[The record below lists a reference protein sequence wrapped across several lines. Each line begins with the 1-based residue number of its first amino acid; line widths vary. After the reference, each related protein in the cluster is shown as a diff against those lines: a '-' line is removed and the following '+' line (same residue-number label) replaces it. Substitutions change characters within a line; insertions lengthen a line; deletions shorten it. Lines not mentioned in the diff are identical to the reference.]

1 MRTDDNAGMVRP
13 SVFRLGTVI
22 SDVAPFV
29 PLTTKQ
35 VYRVCTHQH
44 KGDGEHVTGEVG
56 DSPSF
61 GIVGKICYS
70 PDNIHRQSTFLR
82 LDFHMRRMI
91 ELQSPLDNL
100 VLLTTL
106 VITLLCRVEHTLDDL
121 RIDTASRLLVTKP
134 LLEASHKDLAD
145 VITHVAVTTD
155 ELDESVQGNKMV
167 SAAFLVFMLLD
178 PFTSILD
185 NVNADITD
193 TDNVIDYRIDVHV
206 ILVQLQ
212 LLQLGIEVF
221 QKSLYLSLHKF
232 IADSPLLGHFR
243 LGNIDACL
251 NQPFLMVVIQAYA
264 NLTGSL
270 PADGS
275 L

>member
-1 MRTDDNAGMVRP
+1 MRTDDDAGVVRS
-13 SVFRLGTVI
+13 SVLRFGTVI

-29 PLTTKQ
+29 PLATKQ

-44 KGDGEHVTGEVG
+44 KGDGEHVTGKV
-56 DSPSF
+56 SNCPSF

-70 PDNIHRQSTFLR
+70 PDNIHWQSTFLR

-91 ELQSPLDNL
+91 ELQSPLDYL
-100 VLLTTL
+100 VLFASL
-106 VITLLCRVEHTLDDL
+106 VITLLCRIEHTLDDL
-121 RIDTASRLLVTKP
+121 RIDTASSLFVTKP
-134 LLEASHKDLAD
+134 LLEAPHKDLAD
-145 VITHVAVTTD
+145 IIAHVAITTD
-155 ELDESVQGNKMV
+155 ELDESIQGHKMV
-167 SAAFLVFMLLD
+167 PAAFLVFMLLD

-185 NVNADITD
+185 NINADITD
-193 TDNVIDYRIDVHV
+193 TDDVIDYRIDVHV

-221 QKSLYLSLHKF
+221 QKSLDLPLHKF

-264 NLTGSL
+264 NFTGSL

>member
-1 MRTDDNAGMVRP
+1 MRTDDDAGMVRP
-13 SVFRLGTVI
+13 PVLRFGTVI

-29 PLTTKQ
+29 PLAIKQ

-82 LDFHMRRMI
+82 LDFHMRWMI

-134 LLEASHKDLAD
+134 FLEAPHKDLAD

-167 SAAFLVFMLLD
+167 PAAFLVFMLLD

-185 NVNADITD
+185 NINADITD
-193 TDNVIDYRIDVHV
+193 TDDVIDYRIDVHV

-221 QKSLYLSLHKF
+221 QKSLDLPLHQL

-251 NQPFLMVVIQAYA
+251 NQPFLVVVIQAYA

>member
-1 MRTDDNAGMVRP
+1 
-13 SVFRLGTVI
+13 
-22 SDVAPFV
+22 
-29 PLTTKQ
+29 
-35 VYRVCTHQH
+35 
-44 KGDGEHVTGEVG
+44 
-56 DSPSF
+56 
-61 GIVGKICYS
+61 
-70 PDNIHRQSTFLR
+70 
-82 LDFHMRRMI
+82 MI
-91 ELQSPLDNL
+91 ELQSSLDNL
-100 VLLTTL
+100 VLFASL
-106 VITLLCRVEHTLDDL
+106 VITLLCRIEHTFDDL
-121 RIDTASRLLVTKP
+121 WIDTASRLFVTKP
-134 LLEASHKDLAD
+134 LLEAPHKDLAD

-155 ELDESVQGNKMV
+155 ELDESIQGHKMV
-167 SAAFLVFMLLD
+167 PTAFLVFMLLD
-178 PFTSILD
+178 PLTPILD

-221 QKSLYLSLHKF
+221 QKILDLPLHQL

-251 NQPFLMVVIQAYA
+251 YQPFLVVVIQAYA

>member
-1 MRTDDNAGMVRP
+1 MRTDDDAGMVRP
-13 SVFRLGTVI
+13 PVLRLGTVI

-29 PLTTKQ
+29 PLATKQ
-35 VYRVCTHQH
+35 VYRVSTHQH

-91 ELQSPLDNL
+91 ELQSSLDNL
-100 VLLTTL
+100 VLFATL
-106 VITLLCRVEHTLDDL
+106 VITLLCRIEHTFDDL
-121 RIDTASRLLVTKP
+121 WIDTASRLLVTKP
-134 LLEASHKDLAD
+134 LLEAPHKDLAD
-145 VITHVAVTTD
+145 VITHIAVTTD
-155 ELDESVQGNKMV
+155 ELDESIQGHKMV
-167 SAAFLVFMLLD
+167 PTAFLVFMLLD

-185 NVNADITD
+185 NVNADIPD
-193 TDNVIDYRIDVHV
+193 TDDVIDYRIDVHV

-221 QKSLYLSLHKF
+221 QKSLDLPLHKF